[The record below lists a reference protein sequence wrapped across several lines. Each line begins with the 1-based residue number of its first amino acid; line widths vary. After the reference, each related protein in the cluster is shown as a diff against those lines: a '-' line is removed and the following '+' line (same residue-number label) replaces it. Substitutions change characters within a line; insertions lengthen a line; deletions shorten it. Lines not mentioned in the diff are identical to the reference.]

1 MTVATPLTEVNDIVD
16 NADERELWIVGRE
29 FERPPYFHAGKG
41 GDTRLARALR
51 VCVEGRITPN
61 SDGSYTV
68 EGSEHRS
75 YRVTN
80 SCSCPQSQKANSK
93 FCYHYVAV
101 CLYVEWKRRLQPIAP
116 PFSPVALG
124 TLRAGTLPLPED
136 DEALGNG
143 YPVDD
148 ETLPVPLPPVSAEER
163 LAQSPTLAERQ
174 HNYTQAALP
183 PTPDDND
190 PQYLTPTLPQ
200 EDTMPADDYIP
211 EPDTEDAPV
220 TVLDAPVPPRVLTP
234 IPPQVLDLEVALQT
248 WTTERAV
255 VRRFLKQE
263 LQANIDYYTLR
274 IGSKDS
280 KPSLSKAGAE
290 KVMGWLKLQASFT
303 PDTGTW
309 EMLGKPQ
316 DLVCYVCTL
325 RTRSG
330 EIVGEGRGARSI
342 KKDGGDV
349 NKAIKMAEKSANV
362 SAVLRTGCLSDVFT
376 SDLEDM
382 QEPEPAK
389 PAPTA
394 KPTAADLRMR
404 IWKIVQARDTTVKTR
419 EDVESFIKARTGMD
433 LHPDFYQAIVS
444 RLEEGR

>member
-1 MTVATPLTEVNDIVD
+1 MSIAVTPSVVNDIVD
-16 NADERELWIVGRE
+16 SAEEREFWIVVRE
-29 FERPPYFHAGKG
+29 HERPPYQFPEEGVNN
-41 GDTRLARALR
+41 RLNLAARL
-51 VCVEGRITPN
+51 VYEEHVHPQ
-61 SDGSYTV
+61 SDGTYV
-68 EGSEHRS
+68 VDGSGGRR
-75 YRVTN
+75 YRVGD
-80 SCSCPQSQKANSK
+80 SCSCPASQKSK
-93 FCYHYVAV
+93 SKWCKHMVAV
-101 CLYVEWKRRLQPIAP
+101 ALYVEWQRRLCPLAP
-116 PFSPVALG
+116 TFSPVALG
-124 TLRAGTLPLPED
+124 TLRAGTAPLPQTSEERR
-136 DEALGNG
+136 EAYDLDNEIGNG
-143 YPVDD
+143 FPVDD
-148 ETLPVPLPPVSAEER
+148 ETLPLPLPPSTIDER
-163 LAQSPTLAERQ
+163 LAQATAVAMDAVHRALATD
-174 HNYTQAALP
+174 HM
-183 PTPDDND
+183 
-190 PQYLTPTLPQ
+190 PQ
-200 EDTMPADDYIP
+200 EDRMPEDEYIP
-211 EPDTEDAPV
+211 EPDTDDAPV
-220 TVLDAPVPPRVLTP
+220 AVLDAPVPTRALTP
-234 IPPQVLDLEVALQT
+234 IPPQVVDLEMALQT

-274 IGSKDS
+274 IGGKDS

-382 QEPEPAK
+382 QESVPEKATTPAK
-389 PAPTA
+389 PTSQE
-394 KPTAADLRMR
+394 LRQR
-404 IWKIVQARDTTVKTR
+404 IWAKVQELAPEVKTR
-419 EDVESFIKARTGMD
+419 EACEAYIKEHTGMD
-433 LHPDFYQAIVS
+433 LHPDLYEAIAK
-444 RLEEGR
+444 RLYEGGR

>member
-1 MTVATPLTEVNDIVD
+1 MIAATPHVVQDIVD
-16 NADERELWIVGRE
+16 SADERELWIVGRE

-61 SDGSYTV
+61 SDGSYSV
-68 EGSEHRS
+68 EGSEHRT
-75 YRVTN
+75 YRVADA
-80 SCSCPQSQKANSK
+80 CSCPQSQKAQSK
-93 FCYHYVAV
+93 WCYHAVAV
-101 CLYVEWKRRLQPIAP
+101 ALYLEWHRRIRPYQVTA
-116 PFSPVALG
+116 PVALG
-124 TLRAGTLPLPED
+124 TLRAGTAPLPPTTPDD
-136 DEALGNG
+136 DELGNG

-148 ETLPVPLPPVSAEER
+148 ETLPLPLPPVTVEER
-163 LAQSPTLAERQ
+163 LAAGPHATEERREA
-174 HNYTQAALP
+174 YDVL
-183 PTPDDND
+183 
-190 PQYLTPTLPQ
+190 Q
-200 EDTMPADDYIP
+200 EDTMPADDSIP
-211 EPDTEDAPV
+211 EPDTDEAPV
-220 TVLDAPVPPRVLTP
+220 AVLEPPVPPRALTP
-234 IPPQVLDLEVALQT
+234 AAPQVADLEVALQT

-274 IGSKDS
+274 IGGKDS

-376 SDLEDM
+376 QDLEEM
-382 QEPEPAK
+382 PEPEPAK
-389 PAPTA
+389 ATPA
-394 KPTAADLRMR
+394 KPNPLHPAAALRQR
-404 IWKIVQARDTTVKTR
+404 IWAKVQELAPEAKTR
-419 EDVESFIKARTGMD
+419 EAVEAYIKAHTGMD
-433 LHPDFYQAIVS
+433 LHPDLYEAIAT
-444 RLEEGR
+444 RLYEGGR

>member
-1 MTVATPLTEVNDIVD
+1 MIAVTPSVVNAIVET
-16 NADERELWIVGRE
+16 AEEREFWTVVRE
-29 FERPPYFHAGKG
+29 HERPPYQFPEEGVNN
-41 GDTRLARALR
+41 RLNLAARL
-51 VCVEGRITPN
+51 VYEEHVHPQ
-61 SDGSYTV
+61 SDGSFQV
-68 EGSEHRS
+68 DGSGGRT
-75 YRVTN
+75 YRVAD
-80 SCSCPQSQKANSK
+80 SCSCPASQKSK
-93 FCYHYVAV
+93 SKWCKHLVAV
-101 CLYVEWKRRLQPIAP
+101 ALYIEWQRRLRPLAP
-116 PFSPVALG
+116 TFSPVTLG
-124 TLRAGTLPLPED
+124 TLRAGTAPQTYGARQAAKALGPVPDD
-136 DEALGNG
+136 DELGNG

-148 ETLPVPLPPVSAEER
+148 ETLPLPIGPTTVDER
-163 LAQSPTLAERQ
+163 LAQ
-174 HNYTQAALP
+174 P
-183 PTPDDND
+183 PTM
-190 PQYLTPTLPQ
+190 PQ
-200 EDTMPADDYIP
+200 EDCMSEDEYIP

-220 TVLDAPVPPRVLTP
+220 AVLDAPVPTRALTP
-234 IPPQVLDLEVALQT
+234 IPPQVVDLEVALQT

-274 IGSKDS
+274 IGGKDS

-382 QEPEPAK
+382 QDPDPAK
-389 PAPTA
+389 TTTTTKRLTAQEMRQKIWGIVKQRAPEAT
-394 KPTAADLRMR
+394 
-404 IWKIVQARDTTVKTR
+404 TR
-419 EDVESFIKARTGMD
+419 EAVDDWILKNTGLA
-433 LHPDFYQAIVS
+433 LHPDEYADI
-444 RLEEGR
+444 LATLEGR